1 MTTVPMDWLY
11 LALACAGLTAAT
23 LLTRGSFFMLPSR
36 WQLPP
41 RLERALRYAPACA
54 LAAIIAPEVLLIQ
67 GDVSLALANDKLW
80 ATVLAA
86 AVFIKTRNMLL
97 MMAVGMIAFTLLRLY
112 V

>member
-1 MTTVPMDWLY
+1 MTTVSTDWLY

-23 LLTRGSFFMLPSR
+23 LLTRGSFFMLPAR

-41 RLERALRYAPACA
+41 LLERALRYAPACA
-54 LAAIIAPEVLLIQ
+54 LAAIIAPEVLLAQ

-80 ATVLAA
+80 ATVIAA
-86 AVFIKTRNMLL
+86 AVFIKTRNML
-97 MMAVGMIAFTLLRLY
+97 MTMAVGMVAFTLLRLY